1 MKHYRSN
8 SFQTRIEVNLA
19 NISSSPEDEF
29 QLHSAYYDKNLF
41 DCELCGHRN
50 CVYAYEVKNL
60 KTDKILKVGSECIH
74 HFEGK
79 GVDIDLAEGLMK
91 RVMKATQNARYKLI
105 KEMGEEE
112 YKKLTKE
119 EKREMVT
126 QQYMIEQAKQMLM
139 DMSQNKTTLSEDQ
152 VQHILDLGLE
162 DEYTEAKE
170 KREKRD
176 KFQKSVEVLNSFQ
189 DYLNQLR
196 TNWETPDESKVEEFK
211 DAYEATSVYANSNM
225 VDVYLREYLKQ
236 IDNRKKYDWLFNY
249 DGKNETVE
257 NIKLSLVKYGSL
269 TNKQEKYA
277 RSLIEKESSSNSD
290 RLTEAFQFLFEKGH
304 DDTFIRS
311 LKRQYDMKGFLSEK
325 QEKALMKNYY
335 KKKSLH

>member
-1 MKHYRSN
+1 MKDYKSN

-41 DCELCGHRN
+41 DCELCGHKN
-50 CVYAYEVKNL
+50 CVYAYEVKNI
-60 KTDKILKVGSECIH
+60 KTEKILKVGSECIH

-91 RVMKATQNARYKLI
+91 RVMKETQKARYKLI

-112 YKKLTKE
+112 YKNLSKE

-126 QQYMIEQAKQMLM
+126 KQYIIEQAKQMLT
-139 DMSQNKTTLSEDQ
+139 DMSQNKTILSEEQ

-162 DEYTEAKE
+162 EEYSNAKDKQN
-170 KREKRD
+170 KRN
-176 KFQKSVEVLNSFQ
+176 KFQESVKILNNFQ

-196 TNWETPDESKVEEFK
+196 QDWSQPEDSVIEDFRTKYQN
-211 DAYEATSVYANSNM
+211 TSVYKNSNM
-225 VDVYLREYLKQ
+225 VDVYLNGYIQQLE
-236 IDNRKKYDWLFNY
+236 NRKKYTWLLDY
-249 DGKNETVE
+249 DGDSEVVKDI
-257 NIKLSLVKYGSL
+257 IKSLEKRGSL
-269 TNKQEKYA
+269 TVRQEKYVK
-277 RSLIEKESSSNSD
+277 SLIEKESNSNDD
-290 RLTEAFQFLFEKGH
+290 RLKEAFDFLFNNNH

-311 LKRQYDMKGFLSEK
+311 LKRQYDMKGFLSDK

-335 KKKSLH
+335 KKRSLH

>member
-1 MKHYRSN
+1 MKNYRSN

-50 CVYAYEVKNL
+50 CVYAYEVKNI
-60 KTDKILKVGSECIH
+60 KTNKILKVGSECIH
-74 HFEGK
+74 NFEGK

-91 RVMKATQNARYKLI
+91 RVMKATQSARYKLI
-105 KEMGEEE
+105 KDMGEEE

-119 EKREMVT
+119 EKREMVVK
-126 QQYMIEQAKQMLM
+126 QYMIEQAKQMLS
-139 DMSQNKTTLSEDQ
+139 DMSQNKATLSEDQ
-152 VQHILDLGLE
+152 IQHILDLGLE
-162 DEYTEAKE
+162 DEYTGAKEKKE
-170 KREKRD
+170 KREK
-176 KFQKSVEVLNSFQ
+176 FQNSVEILNSFQ

-196 TNWETPDESKVEEFK
+196 TNWETPDESKVEEFRNS
-211 DAYEATSVYANSNM
+211 YEETSVYANSNM
-225 VDVYLREYLKQ
+225 IDVYLKDYLRQ
-236 IDNRKKYDWLFNY
+236 IENRKKYDWLFNY
-249 DGKNETVE
+249 DGKNEIVE
-257 NIKLSLVKYGSL
+257 NIKLSLVKHGSL
-269 TNKQEKYA
+269 TSRQEKYA
-277 RSLIEKESSSNSD
+277 RSLIEKESHSNSD
-290 RLTEAFQFLFEKGH
+290 RLGEAFQFLFDKGF

-311 LKRQYDMKGFLSEK
+311 LKRQYDMKGFLSDK